1 MRHHSTHQS
10 LPHNNFGWFNPEPAN
25 LGGFAATR
33 HTSSVSLE
41 GGLQGFGNNAQPM
54 NSATTT
60 PGHSRPGSV
69 HMSYSMNDIPTT
81 GRNGAVYGTVT
92 PPRGH
97 GGQTNGTG
105 SGYAPTPQSNQ
116 SVHSVTP
123 PTPQSGD
130 QGLGH
135 GGFTAGGSYKPHV
148 ATVSTQADNNGALA
162 PATNP
167 LGTQPYGYNAPQYP
181 ANTAATYPAHI
192 INAYGPQTAAPYNRG
207 PRRNGEGDGNAF
219 SRYANVPL
227 EHYRGELYGLCKD
240 QHGCRYL
247 QRKLEERLPESVE
260 MIFNETNM
268 HVVELMTG
276 KSKLSDRSVCASN
289 RYVVLQT
296 RLEII
301 FVKNYSS
308 RLMMNSALFLL
319 ETPRLTWSKLP

>member
-1 MRHHSTHQS
+1 
-10 LPHNNFGWFNPEPAN
+10 
-25 LGGFAATR
+25 
-33 HTSSVSLE
+33 
-41 GGLQGFGNNAQPM
+41 
-54 NSATTT
+54 
-60 PGHSRPGSV
+60 
-69 HMSYSMNDIPTT
+69 MNDIPTT
-81 GRNGAVYGTVT
+81 GKNGAVYGTVT
-92 PPRGH
+92 PPRGN
-97 GGQTNGTG
+97 GGQPNGTG

-130 QGLGH
+130 QGVGH

-148 ATVSTQADNNGALA
+148 AAVSTQADNNGALV

-167 LGTQPYGYNAPQYP
+167 LQPYGYNAPQYP
-181 ANTAATYPAHI
+181 ANTAATYPSHI
-192 INAYGPQTAAPYNRG
+192 LNAYGPQTAAPYNRG
-207 PRRNGEGDGNAF
+207 SRRNGEGDGNAF

-276 KSKLSDRSVCASN
+276 KFKLSDSSVCASN
-289 RYVVLQT
+289 RCC
-296 RLEII
+296 R
-301 FVKNYSS
+301 FADPFGNY
-308 RLMMNSALFLL
+308 LCQKLL
-319 ETPRLTWSKLP
+319 ESSNDEQRTVLIRNAAPHLVQIALNQHGTRALQKMIEFVSTPEQVRVYDLDLGFTVTDIYRRSKWLSTPFAITLSN